1 VKKKPT
7 LTWQLLAV
15 AALLYHLAA
24 LIKDTERV
32 AFNARRVRD
41 DPSLTNLAKLLVAEG
56 VLIAD
61 LGSI

>member
-1 VKKKPT
+1 MKKQT
-7 LTWQLLAV
+7 LNMIALAFFV
-15 AALLYHLAA
+15 YHLAA
-24 LIKDTERV
+24 LATDIERC

-41 DPSLTNLAKLLVAEG
+41 DPSLANLGKFLVAEG